1 MTKEY
6 KCESCQKSFIM
17 ADALQQ
23 HNRSKHPEKI
33 KQPLVTQSAKKK
45 IVRGVVII
53 AILGLMVW
61 GVAALL
67 KKDAQ
72 SLFAIDLGSTAH
84 IPTGAVHWH
93 PKITISID
101 GKEQQIPVGI
111 GVDIGKRIDSHLSGM
126 GMSPTHTHE
135 SDGTIHL
142 ENNNPSSKPET
153 TSLGYFFHV
162 WDKQFSKEC
171 IFEYCTD
178 KGALKMTVNGKENN
192 EFGRYLMKDKDE
204 IRIEYITTQN

>member
-33 KQPLVTQSAKKK
+33 KQPLVTQSSKRK

-53 AILGLMVW
+53 VILGLIVW

-72 SLFAIDLGSTAH
+72 SSFAIDLGSTAH

-111 GVDIGKRIDSHLSGM
+111 
-126 GMSPTHTHE
+126 
-135 SDGTIHL
+135 
-142 ENNNPSSKPET
+142 
-153 TSLGYFFHV
+153 
-162 WDKQFSKEC
+162 
-171 IFEYCTD
+171 
-178 KGALKMTVNGKENN
+178 
-192 EFGRYLMKDKDE
+192 
-204 IRIEYITTQN
+204 

>member
-6 KCESCQKSFIM
+6 KCGDCQKLFI
-17 ADALQQ
+17 AEDALMQ
-23 HNRSKHPEKI
+23 HNKSKHPEKI

-101 GKEQQIPVGI
+101 GKEQPIPVGI
-111 GVDIGKRIDSHLSGM
+111 GVNIGKRIDTRFSGM

-135 SDGTIHL
+135 NDGTIHL

-178 KGALKMTVNGKENN
+178 KGTLKMTVNGKAN
-192 EFGRYLMKDKDE
+192 EEFEQYLKSHSGRAFMKKHLHE
-204 IRIEYITTQN
+204 E